1 MKTLNFKTDLHTPSA
16 VANVTALLND
26 IEPIDGWA
34 VDLESP
40 DRLLTVQTTDNRIGP
55 QVVQA
60 LAQAGIQAEQFD
72 EA

>member
-1 MKTLNFKTDLHTPSA
+1 MKTLNFRTDLHTPSA
-16 VANVTALLND
+16 VANVTDLLND
-26 IEPIDGWA
+26 IEPIDGWH

-40 DRLLTVQTTDNRIGP
+40 DRLLTVQTTDSRIGP

-60 LAQAGIQAEQFD
+60 LERAGIWAEQVD